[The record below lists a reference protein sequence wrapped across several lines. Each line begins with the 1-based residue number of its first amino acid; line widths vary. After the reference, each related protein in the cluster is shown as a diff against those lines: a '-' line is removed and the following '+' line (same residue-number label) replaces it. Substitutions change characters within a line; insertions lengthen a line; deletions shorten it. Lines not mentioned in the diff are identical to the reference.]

1 MAYKK
6 PWLNR
11 PLKENFEPLLFG
23 EKDLNRLFILKRRV
37 ACPAISNFNTSYA
50 STSND
55 EVLNNDKM
63 ISE

>member
-1 MAYKK
+1 MVYKK
-6 PWLNR
+6 FWLNR
-11 PLKENFEPLLFG
+11 FFKENFEFLLFG

-37 ACPAISNFNTSYA
+37 VCFVIFNFNILYVFIF
-50 STSND
+50 ND